1 MKKIVIIGG
10 GAAGM
15 TAAIAAAQYIKKTD
29 QKSEIW
35 ILEHKDIVGKKLLST
50 GNGRCNLTNKVMD
63 SDCYY
68 SEHPKIVWQILEKFG
83 MEDTLKLFQ
92 EIGIFVK
99 SKNGYYYPRSEQ
111 AAAVRELFE
120 IYLERLGVRICTG
133 IHVKRI
139 KKEKSAFLIHAF
151 QNTSSKEDVSSK
163 KDKNISIRADKVIL
177 TCGGMAAPV
186 LGSDG
191 SGYDLV
197 RSLGHSIVPVVPA
210 LVQLRVKD
218 HPLKQ
223 AAGVRTEGTV
233 SLYVNKK
240 LMGADTGELQITE
253 YGISGIPVFQ
263 ISRHAS
269 KALFHKLP
277 VRAEIDFLPDISE
290 ETMLS
295 VLRYKK
301 EKNEK
306 TCIFDVLLGI
316 FNKKLIP
323 CLLKN
328 AGIDFKLKICE
339 LNEQKLE
346 KLIST
351 CRHFPLTI
359 SGTNGF
365 EQAQVCAGGVRLSEI
380 NASTM
385 ESLCCNDLYLAGEIL
400 DADAVCGGYNL
411 QWAWATGYLAG
422 FHAVKE

>member
-1 MKKIVIIGG
+1 
-10 GAAGM
+10 
-15 TAAIAAAQYIKKTD
+15 
-29 QKSEIW
+29 
-35 ILEHKDIVGKKLLST
+35 
-50 GNGRCNLTNKVMD
+50 
-63 SDCYY
+63 
-68 SEHPKIVWQILEKFG
+68 
-83 MEDTLKLFQ
+83 
-92 EIGIFVK
+92 
-99 SKNGYYYPRSEQ
+99 
-111 AAAVRELFE
+111 
-120 IYLERLGVRICTG
+120 
-133 IHVKRI
+133 
-139 KKEKSAFLIHAF
+139 
-151 QNTSSKEDVSSK
+151 
-163 KDKNISIRADKVIL
+163 
-177 TCGGMAAPV
+177 
-186 LGSDG
+186 
-191 SGYDLV
+191 
-197 RSLGHSIVPVVPA
+197 
-210 LVQLRVKD
+210 
-218 HPLKQ
+218 
-223 AAGVRTEGTV
+223 
-233 SLYVNKK
+233 
-240 LMGADTGELQITE
+240 MGADTGELQITE